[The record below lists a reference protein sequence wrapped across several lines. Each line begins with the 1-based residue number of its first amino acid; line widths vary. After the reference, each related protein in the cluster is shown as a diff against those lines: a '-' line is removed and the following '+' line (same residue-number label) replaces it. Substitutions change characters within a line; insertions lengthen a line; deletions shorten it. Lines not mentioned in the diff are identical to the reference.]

1 MLSCYAV
8 VLLRPPRDDL
18 WGHFPSLIIS
28 LMPLVSLQKACT
40 PELDLCMWSLKLFLQ
55 TFIFRS
61 NYYVSLLF
69 MTPRRFSS
77 RKGNITLI
85 MNEIQSSCSEKNT
98 RIGFRQLLSVSIVR

>member
-1 MLSCYAV
+1 MLSCYEV

-40 PELDLCMWSLKLFLQ
+40 PELDMFMWS
-55 TFIFRS
+55 FIWRS

-69 MTPRRFSS
+69 VTPEQK
-77 RKGNITLI
+77 RKHYID
-85 MNEIQSSCSEKNT
+85 NE
-98 RIGFRQLLSVSIVR
+98 